1 MCFPVA
7 SFGAVFLLMNSLFV
21 ILDASSF
28 AIRVFGLVGLIS
40 ATFPLMVL
48 CMFLMSSRT
57 QHSFWLCSIKMLLVG
72 CLVQVCTLILF
83 ICLEIGAG
91 AGAVGFISLASLLA
105 LTVEMNTNS
114 PVAIRPDKDETSN
127 IIVGMMKSLVFFGF
141 SPVDS
146 DEHEDTTRNS
156 SKRRKKKKNSRL
168 LDATLDD
175 ERKDGRNK
183 KRSSAYSPPDI
194 V

>member
-1 MCFPVA
+1 
-7 SFGAVFLLMNSLFV
+7 MNSLFV

-40 ATFPLMVL
+40 ATFPLMVM
-48 CMFLMSSRT
+48 CMYLMSSKT
-57 QHSFWLCSIKMLLVG
+57 QHSFWLCSIKMLLIG
-72 CLVQVCTLILF
+72 SLCQVCTLILF

-114 PVAIRPDKDETSN
+114 PVSIKPGKGDTPQLMIGD
-127 IIVGMMKSLVFFGF
+127 MMKCLVLFGL
-141 SPVDS
+141 SPA
-146 DEHEDTTRNS
+146 DEHESNQ
-156 SKRRKKKKNSRL
+156 RRLRRKKKNSRL
-168 LDATLDD
+168 LDRTLDED
-175 ERKDGRNK
+175 DAGIETKQQ
-183 KRSSAYSPPDI
+183 RSSESYMPPDI